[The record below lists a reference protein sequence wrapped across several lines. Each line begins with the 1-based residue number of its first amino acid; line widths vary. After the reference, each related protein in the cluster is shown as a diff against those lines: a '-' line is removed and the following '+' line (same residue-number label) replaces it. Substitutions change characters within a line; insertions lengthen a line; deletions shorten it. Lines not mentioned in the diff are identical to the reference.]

1 MATCE
6 HPVLSLPLG
15 VLLMLPATPNTLPEL
30 HFLLLLSS
38 EPADG
43 HVPLDNNPSEFL
55 CICF

>member
-15 VLLMLPATPNTLPEL
+15 VLLVLPATPNTLLEL
-30 HFLLLLSS
+30 RFLLLLSS
-38 EPADG
+38 EPAHG

-55 CICF
+55 FVCF